1 MQNDDGVDNALENK
15 NHSFSLFCMENS
27 FVSKDVVVEV
37 DVVDRK
43 VPFILFVKGG
53 SSRLESFISFY

>member
-15 NHSFSLFCMENS
+15 NDSFSLFCKNS
-27 FVSKDVVVEV
+27 FVFK

-43 VPFILFVKGG
+43 AWFTRVIQLQAQAQTKLTCEPG
-53 SSRLESFISFY
+53 